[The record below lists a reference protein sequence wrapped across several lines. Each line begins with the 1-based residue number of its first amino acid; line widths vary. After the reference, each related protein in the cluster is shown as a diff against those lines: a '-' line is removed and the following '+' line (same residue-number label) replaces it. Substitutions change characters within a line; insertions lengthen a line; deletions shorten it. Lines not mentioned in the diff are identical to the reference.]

1 MGIGI
6 GKSVGVERRRELIRV
21 IQNQRRIHLSRAL
34 KKGLPALM
42 TYKED
47 EPDESEA
54 NSETDEEEESAL
66 EDRDQDEANDEEL
79 FDFFDYE
86 WSPWCDDTESVS
98 LREYLKEHLDWQK
111 LSDDE
116 FRRLNEILAKDEEQ
130 IRSAIQS
137 LTDKGLRSYLER
149 LVEIYDFNY
158 QSVGFSDLSAPLP
171 DVRIS
176 RTEKP
181 GGGCDF
187 TVTVIITEELLEEI
201 EDNPQNRELITSWE
215 AHLYN
220 FTELL
225 LESEE
230 LQDFF
235 AADNFDDGWD
245 KVKKRLVRR
254 SWSQKKLAKKWA
266 DLMVPQSQAR
276 ERQKLVKY
284 FEDRISEIKNHR
296 YLEIEFFDITI
307 PFSQFFPTTGDIR

>member
-1 MGIGI
+1 MGLGMNR
-6 GKSVGVERRRELIRV
+6 GRKQRLVRDVSK
-21 IQNQRRIHLSRAL
+21 QNQRRIHLSRAL
-34 KKGLPALM
+34 KKGLPALL

-54 NSETDEEEESAL
+54 DSETEEEPAL
-66 EDRDQDEANDEEL
+66 EDIDPENANDDEPLEPL
-79 FDFFDYE
+79 DYE

-98 LREYLKEHLDWQK
+98 LREYLEEHLDWQK

-116 FRRLNEILAKDEEQ
+116 FGCANDILAKDEEQ

-137 LTDKGLRSYLER
+137 LADEELRSVLER

-158 QSVGFSDLSAPLP
+158 QSVGFSDLSTPLP

-181 GGGCDF
+181 GGGYDF
-187 TVTVIITEELLEEI
+187 TVTVTIPDELLEEVK
-201 EDNPQNRELITSWE
+201 DNPQNKEELITSWE
-215 AHLYN
+215 DHLYE

-225 LESEE
+225 LKAEE
-230 LQDFF
+230 LQEFF
-235 AADNFDDGWD
+235 AADSFDDGWSN
-245 KVKKRLVRR
+245 VKKRLVRR
-254 SWSQKKLAKKWA
+254 SWSQKKLAEEWTNLK
-266 DLMVPQSQAR
+266 PQKS
-276 ERQKLVKY
+276 VKY

-307 PFSQFFPTTGDIR
+307 PFAHFFPTRGDIS